1 SCVCASS
8 RKNTRLENGR
18 RCDCGRNFAA
28 TTPSRIVIGTGR
40 SEHKMRDDGLFLGLM
55 SGTSMDGVD
64 AALVRFG
71 AGDVELL
78 AARTTPYAPSLR
90 MALGVLAA
98 GMTPDDQLDELGRL
112 DAAVGDAFGAAAAAL
127 LVEAGLAPESVR
139 AIGSHGQTVR
149 HRPDFGFSIQI
160 GDPARIAQA
169 TGITTVADFR
179 RADLAAGGEGAPLAP
194 SFHRAFFGDPRESRA
209 VLNLGGI
216 ANLTLLVPDRRVVA
230 FDVGPANALL
240 DPLAREATGESFDRD
255 GRLAAAGRV
264 NEALLAALLADP
276 WFARPPPK
284 SSGPEYFNLAWARR
298 HVESADSALADLA
311 ATLTELSA
319 AGVALALDAQR
330 ARPARV
336 YCCGGGVHNPEF
348 MRRLAARIPAVRVT
362 TTADL
367 GVDPDYVEA
376 ICFAWLAGER
386 LAGRPGNLPDV
397 TGATRSVVLGAV
409 YRS

>member
-1 SCVCASS
+1 MA
-8 RKNTRLENGR
+8 EG
-18 RCDCGRNFAA
+18 G
-28 TTPSRIVIGTGR
+28 
-40 SEHKMRDDGLFLGLM
+40 GLFLGLM

-71 AGDVELL
+71 ARNVELV

-90 MALGVLAA
+90 VALGALAA
-98 GMTPDDQLDELGRL
+98 GSTPDDQLDERGRL
-112 DAAVGDAFGAAAAAL
+112 DAAVGETFGAAAAAL
-127 LVEAGLAPESVR
+127 LAEAGVAAESVR

-149 HRPDFGFSIQI
+149 HRPESGFSIQM
-160 GDPARIAQA
+160 GDPARITQA

-194 SFHRAFFGDPRESRA
+194 IFHRAFFSDPRESRA

-216 ANLTLLVPDRRVVA
+216 ANLTLLIPNRSVVA

-240 DPLAREATGESFDRD
+240 DPLAREATGESCDRD
-255 GRLAAAGRV
+255 GGLAATGRV

-284 SSGPEYFNLAWARR
+284 SSGPEYFNLAWVRR
-298 HVESADSALADLA
+298 HAESVDIAPADLA

-319 AGVALALDAQR
+319 AGVALALDAQY

-348 MRRLAARIPAVRVT
+348 MRRLAARIPGARVT

-367 GVDPDYVEA
+367 GVDPDYIEA
-376 ICFAWLAGER
+376 ICFAWLARER
-386 LAGRPGNLPDV
+386 LAGRPGNLPEV
-397 TGATRSVVLGAV
+397 TGARRKVVLGAIH
-409 YRS
+409 RP

>member
-1 SCVCASS
+1 M
-8 RKNTRLENGR
+8 TEG
-18 RCDCGRNFAA
+18 
-28 TTPSRIVIGTGR
+28 
-40 SEHKMRDDGLFLGLM
+40 DGLFLGLM
-55 SGTSMDGVD
+55 SGTCMDGVD
-64 AALVRFG
+64 SALVRFD
-71 AGDVELL
+71 AAHVELV

-90 MALGVLAA
+90 VALGALAA
-98 GMTPDDQLDELGRL
+98 GSAPDDQLDEMGRL

-127 LVEAGLAPESVR
+127 LVESGVAAESVR
-139 AIGSHGQTVR
+139 AVGSHGQTMR
-149 HRPDFGFSIQI
+149 HRPESGFSIQI

-194 SFHRAFFGDPRESRA
+194 IFHRVFFSNPREPRA

-216 ANLTLLVPDRRVVA
+216 ANLTLLVPDRPVVA

-240 DPLAREATGESFDRD
+240 DPLAREATGESCDRD
-255 GRLAAAGRV
+255 GRLAAAGSV
-264 NEALLAALLADP
+264 NEALLAALFADP

-284 SSGPEYFNLAWARR
+284 SSGPEYFNLAWVRR
-298 HVESADSALADLA
+298 HAESAGIASADLA

-319 AGVALALDAQR
+319 AGVALALDAQH

-348 MRRLAARIPAVRVT
+348 MRRLTARIPGAQVT

-376 ICFAWLAGER
+376 ICFAWLAGET
-386 LAGRPGNLPDV
+386 LAGRPGNLPEV
-397 TGATRSVVLGAV
+397 TGARRKAVLGAI
-409 YRS
+409 YRP